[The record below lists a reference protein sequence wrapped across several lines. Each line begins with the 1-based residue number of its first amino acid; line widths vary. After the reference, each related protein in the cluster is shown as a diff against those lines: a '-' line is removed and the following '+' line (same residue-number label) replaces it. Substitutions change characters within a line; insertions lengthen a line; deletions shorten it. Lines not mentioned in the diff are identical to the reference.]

1 MTLLRK
7 SRLNVNQRQKMLVV
21 TTKKRIANVLRDL
34 LDKIEENNKPT
45 QTGRIKA
52 VSIWDEKTKTFR
64 YRKGEVVFTRRGVGI
79 VEDVIWSKGERGRQL
94 VQVRHRKTGN
104 KRNTRVNYHPKDVM
118 KLIVVDENGEE
129 LRVSPMFYDHLIL
142 SIGKDIQF
150 YRNIRNTAMLTKKQQ
165 EKLERA
171 RIASLKGAYN
181 YVKALEDKG
190 LLW

>member
-7 SRLNVNQRQKMLVV
+7 SKSNVNQKRKMLVM
-21 TTKKRIANVLRDL
+21 TTKKRIANVLRNL
-34 LDKIEENNKPT
+34 LDKIEENNKLI
-45 QTGRIKA
+45 QTGRLKA
-52 VSIWDEKTKTFR
+52 ISIWDEKTKAFR

-79 VEDVIWSKGERGRQL
+79 IEEVLWSRGEHSRQL
-94 VQVRHRKTGN
+94 IQVRHRKTGN
-104 KRNTRVNYHPKDVM
+104 KRNTRICYHPKDVM
-118 KLIVVDENGEE
+118 KLMVVDENGEQ

-150 YRNIRNTAMLTKKQQ
+150 YRNIRNTAMLTRKQQ